1 MTNKNWLS
9 AVGAVSLALVGCGP
23 VDSTNT
29 EQETLSEQTS
39 EIVNAKP
46 WADAP
51 AIVKNS
57 LVIVRTPNG
66 GLCSGTLVTSTKVL
80 TAQHCVT
87 SSNPTGHNVQ
97 FDNGVRQTVW
107 SIKSNASAD
116 MAVLNISGIPSGSLQ
131 SPAYVHTALTGSIN
145 AGDRVVIAGAGVTT
159 AGGTDSGTRRW
170 GKIVYRQY
178 LGNYTLRGGYAY
190 SSGMKYSP
198 DSCTGTD
205 PACSNICSGDSGGPV
220 FQYRGTEG
228 WGLIGVNSGS
238 TCDGLWGSG
247 FGAEMIAADARAWR
261 SWIFN

>member
-1 MTNKNWLS
+1 MTKKNWLF
-9 AVGAVSLALVGCGP
+9 AVGAVGLALVGCGP

-29 EQETLSEQTS
+29 ETESLGEQTS

-57 LVIVRTPNG
+57 LVIVRTPT
-66 GLCSGTLVTSTKVL
+66 GLCSGTLVTTTKVL

-87 SSNPTGHNVQ
+87 STNPTGHTVQ

-107 SIKSNASAD
+107 SIKSNANAD
-116 MAVLNISGIPSGSLQ
+116 MAVLNISGIPAGSLQ

-145 AGDRVVIAGAGVTT
+145 PGDRVVIAGAGITT
-159 AGGTDSGTRRW
+159 AGGSDSGVRRW
-170 GKIVYRQY
+170 GKIVYRQF

>member
-1 MTNKNWLS
+1 MIAKSWMYAFGAMT
-9 AVGAVSLALVGCGP
+9 LALVGCGP
-23 VDSTNT
+23 VDSTPV
-29 EQETLSEQTS
+29 EQQPLAEQTS
-39 EIVNAKP
+39 EIVNPKP

-57 LVIVRTPNG
+57 LVIVHVPG

-80 TAQHCVT
+80 TAKHCVQST
-87 SSNPTGHNVQ
+87 NPTGHSVQ

-107 SIKSNASAD
+107 SIKTNSSAD

-131 SPAYVHTALTGSIN
+131 SPAYVHTALQGSIN
-145 AGDRVVIAGAGVTT
+145 AGDRVVIAGAGITT
-159 AGGTDSGTRRW
+159 AGGSDSGVRRW

-178 LGNYTLRGGYAY
+178 LGNYTLRGGLSY
-190 SSGMKYSP
+190 SSGMKFSP

-220 FQYRGTEG
+220 FQFRGTEG
-228 WGLIGVNSGS
+228 WGLIAVNSGS

-247 FGAEMIAADARAWR
+247 FGAEMIAGDARAWR